1 MCFALCHHGGGASRQ
16 GASPSA
22 DMIMLHRLNDW
33 CSCLAAKKANKEGFF
48 LQVSGKPTHTLVVAA
63 VELEQACLCQTA
75 ELTSSLLQGWN
86 KLSVELCTH
95 ARQGLTSN
103 DFVMAA
109 KINQLPMEDLLRKK
123 KKKLADA

>member
-1 MCFALCHHGGGASRQ
+1 M
-16 GASPSA
+16 PK
-22 DMIMLHRLNDW
+22 RL
-33 CSCLAAKKANKEGFF
+33 SLI
-48 LQVSGKPTHTLVVAA
+48 A
-63 VELEQACLCQTA
+63 V
-75 ELTSSLLQGWN
+75 LLQGWN

-95 ARQGLTSN
+95 ARQGLTNN

>member
-1 MCFALCHHGGGASRQ
+1 
-16 GASPSA
+16 
-22 DMIMLHRLNDW
+22 MIMLHRLNDW
-33 CSCLAAKKANKEGFF
+33 CSYLAAKKANEEGFF
-48 LQVSGKPTHTLVVAA
+48 LQVSGKPTHTPVVAA

-75 ELTSSLLQGWN
+75 ELTSSLLQG
-86 KLSVELCTH
+86 CTH
-95 ARQGLTSN
+95 ARQGLTNN

>member
-1 MCFALCHHGGGASRQ
+1 M
-16 GASPSA
+16 
-22 DMIMLHRLNDW
+22 
-33 CSCLAAKKANKEGFF
+33 
-48 LQVSGKPTHTLVVAA
+48 
-63 VELEQACLCQTA
+63 
-75 ELTSSLLQGWN
+75 
-86 KLSVELCTH
+86 ELCTH

>member
-1 MCFALCHHGGGASRQ
+1 MQSWNKLACARLLSH
-16 GASPSA
+16 SA
-22 DMIMLHRLNDW
+22 
-33 CSCLAAKKANKEGFF
+33 
-48 LQVSGKPTHTLVVAA
+48 
-63 VELEQACLCQTA
+63 
-75 ELTSSLLQGWN
+75 SLLQGWN

>member
-1 MCFALCHHGGGASRQ
+1 M
-16 GASPSA
+16 
-22 DMIMLHRLNDW
+22 
-33 CSCLAAKKANKEGFF
+33 
-48 LQVSGKPTHTLVVAA
+48 
-63 VELEQACLCQTA
+63 
-75 ELTSSLLQGWN
+75 LLQGWN

-95 ARQGLTSN
+95 ARRGLTNN